1 MAQEITAGTQVGRTV
16 SKCKQRRELRRAILG
31 EQQASGLPAS
41 RFCEERGLNVK
52 SFYWWKRKLLGGNG
66 AGLRRKGKLVRVVV
80 GGASGY
86 ALPFEVLL
94 GDVTVRVPHSFDV
107 NSFKALLTA
116 LR

>member
-1 MAQEITAGTQVGRTV
+1 MAQEISAGTQVGRTV
-16 SKCKQRRELRRAILG
+16 SKREQRREFWRAILG
-31 EQQASGLPAS
+31 EQQASGLPAT

-66 AGLRRKGKLVRVVV
+66 ATSRRKGKLVRVVV

-86 ALPFEVLL
+86 PLPFEVLL
-94 GDVTVRVPHSFDV
+94 GDVTVRVPQSFDA
-107 NSFKALLTA
+107 NSFKALLAA